1 MFPEFRK
8 RGSSVSFTSL
18 LRFQL
23 SAAIERLERLKSGL
37 LSIVS
42 RLFRCARRDEAENG
56 GWRAAR
62 FLLEVAFRLQK
73 VTAKLLN
80 DAFYAMFCS

>member
-1 MFPEFRK
+1 MAV
-8 RGSSVSFTSL
+8 G
-18 LRFQL
+18 
-23 SAAIERLERLKSGL
+23 
-37 LSIVS
+37 
-42 RLFRCARRDEAENG
+42 ARH
-56 GWRAAR
+56 R